1 MILRCNGTPRARK
14 APFALAL
21 AAAFSTHSTS
31 HAQASLPETVVSA
44 SRQEQAAQTAPVGAT
59 VLLGEDIRASG
70 VLDANEAVRKLA
82 GVPSRSGTG
91 GREYTLD
98 LRGHGEAAQQ
108 NLVVVID
115 GVRITENELANA
127 RLSAISPDMIER
139 IEIVRGGAS
148 VMWGEGAS
156 GGVIQVVTR
165 RGNKAGGL
173 HGSAQVGVESWG
185 TRDARASVEVGGPK
199 LAMDARLR
207 DWRSEGYR
215 ANSAQHQQVAALAL
229 RGEGGPLRWRIGA
242 HHESDLSRFPGSL
255 SAALAA
261 ANPRQTTTPADFGD
275 LRENRLSASVDWRS
289 GPWTVALDLAARDRR
304 SDANFVGFGF
314 ISNAASTQHQVSPR
328 VTYAGEFAG
337 LGVNAVLGHD
347 SLGWDANYRS
357 NFGQDEDAAQRNS
370 GWYGKLDLL
379 LPSQTRLSAGARR
392 ETVRKSALDPANF
405 VNYTNDY
412 ALTAWEFAASQTLA
426 TGWDLYAR
434 TAKSFRMGNVDE
446 NRFTAGPLRPML
458 AWDREIGL
466 KYLAGTTSASVR
478 LFSQRS
484 VDEIAF
490 DPVFFININQDAI
503 RRQGLELDGR
513 TRLGGRWDIAG
524 SLQLIQARFTGGPN
538 TGRTVPLV
546 ARTTASVRLGYAID
560 EAHRVEVSTQHRG
573 EAFVGGDN
581 ANACARVPSATVL
594 DAHYRY
600 SRLTGGKGW
609 TLAAGV
615 DNLTDLHT
623 WSNAF
628 SAGCGFIGVYPEP
641 GRTLRLNARYAF

>member
-229 RGEGGPLRWRIGA
+229 RGEGGPLPLA
-242 HHESDLSRFPGSL
+242 HRRT
-255 SAALAA
+255 
-261 ANPRQTTTPADFGD
+261 PRVRP
-275 LRENRLSASVDWRS
+275 
-289 GPWTVALDLAARDRR
+289 VAL
-304 SDANFVGFGF
+304 S
-314 ISNAASTQHQVSPR
+314 
-328 VTYAGEFAG
+328 G
-337 LGVNAVLGHD
+337 L
-347 SLGWDANYRS
+347 
-357 NFGQDEDAAQRNS
+357 AQR
-370 GWYGKLDLL
+370 
-379 LPSQTRLSAGARR
+379 RAGG
-392 ETVRKSALDPANF
+392 RKSAPDHDAGRLWRPA
-405 VNYTNDY
+405 
-412 ALTAWEFAASQTLA
+412 
-426 TGWDLYAR
+426 
-434 TAKSFRMGNVDE
+434 
-446 NRFTAGPLRPML
+446 
-458 AWDREIGL
+458 REPP
-466 KYLAGTTSASVR
+466 
-478 LFSQRS
+478 Q
-484 VDEIAF
+484 
-490 DPVFFININQDAI
+490 
-503 RRQGLELDGR
+503 
-513 TRLGGRWDIAG
+513 RLGGLALGPVDRG
-524 SLQLIQARFTGGPN
+524 TGPR
-538 TGRTVPLV
+538 RT
-546 ARTTASVRLGYAID
+546 
-560 EAHRVEVSTQHRG
+560 
-573 EAFVGGDN
+573 
-581 ANACARVPSATVL
+581 
-594 DAHYRY
+594 
-600 SRLTGGKGW
+600 
-609 TLAAGV
+609 
-615 DNLTDLHT
+615 
-623 WSNAF
+623 
-628 SAGCGFIGVYPEP
+628 
-641 GRTLRLNARYAF
+641 